1 MNIFFADEQDEPL
14 PAADLR
20 RLAEVVMESEG
31 LPDDSEVTILAVA
44 DPQMADY
51 NERFMSGEGPTDV
64 LAFPLEQLEPGQI
77 PTRPVNGPPLNL
89 GDVVIAPAYIHRQAI
104 DRNVAFD
111 DELSLM
117 VTHGILHLL
126 GYDHNDET
134 EAQTM
139 EHRESQLLGKVGRT
153 RP

>member
-1 MNIFFADEQDEPL
+1 MNIFFADEQDELL

-20 RLAEVVMESEG
+20 RLAEVVMEAEG

-44 DPQMADY
+44 DQQMTDY
-51 NERFMSGEGPTDV
+51 NERFMSKEGPTDV
-64 LAFPLEQLEPGQI
+64 LAFPLERLEPGQI

-89 GDVVIAPAYIHRQAI
+89 GDVIIAPAYIHRQASE
-104 DRNVAFD
+104 RQVTFD
-111 DELSLM
+111 DELALM

-139 EHRESQLLGKVGRT
+139 EHREAQLLGKVGRT